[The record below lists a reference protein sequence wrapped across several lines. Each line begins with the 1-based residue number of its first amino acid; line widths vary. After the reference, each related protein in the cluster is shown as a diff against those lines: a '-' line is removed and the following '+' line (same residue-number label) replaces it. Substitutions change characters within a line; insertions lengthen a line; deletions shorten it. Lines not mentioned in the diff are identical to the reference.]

1 MSEDICLNL
10 LLLKKLHIN
19 NFSESDERGKI
30 KASKRIYFPIQRN
43 EGNQRKK

>member
-19 NFSESDERGKI
+19 NFSESDER
-30 KASKRIYFPIQRN
+30 
-43 EGNQRKK
+43 RKNV